1 MLTKRQQQ
9 LVDYLKSERRVT
21 GVMPSTRDIQK
32 HFGFAS
38 QTAAVSHLRALEK
51 KGVIVR
57 QRGKARAVAFPEDL
71 EREEIVDI
79 PLFGSIAAGMA
90 ESVDAAPDS
99 VLSVDAGTLG
109 LGRSAETFA
118 LKVRGESMIDAH
130 IMDGDYVILEKKEPK
145 HEDVVAALIDG
156 ETTLKRFIQKGRGA
170 YLQAENEDF
179 PDLVPVEELS
189 VQGVMVGLM
198 RCHHGGRR
206 F

>member
-9 LVDYLKSERRVT
+9 LVDFLKEEQRVT

-57 QRGKARAVAFPEDL
+57 QKGKARAVAFPEDL

-79 PLFGSIAAGMA
+79 PLYGSIAAGMA
-90 ESVDAAPDS
+90 ESVDSSPDS

-109 LGRSAETFA
+109 LGRQAETFA

-130 IMDGDYVILEKKEPK
+130 IMDGDYVILEKKEAR
-145 HEDVVAALIDG
+145 HGDVVAALIDG

-170 YLQAENEDF
+170 YLQAENENF
-179 PDLVPVEELS
+179 PDLLPVEELM
-189 VQGVMVGLM
+189 VQGVMVALM
-198 RCHHGGRR
+198 RCHQGGRKW
-206 F
+206 